1 MSESSSTLSI
11 LDLLKIPNFRTLWS
25 GQIVS
30 DFGDALTQL
39 TLLLYIN
46 RVTSGNT
53 EAIALLLIA
62 LALPMA
68 TVGLAAG
75 VFVDRWDRKRVMIVS
90 DMLRAVLVGGFLL
103 AAATEQ
109 LWLIYL
115 TGFLHST
122 VGSFF
127 TPARG
132 AVVPR
137 IIPPKGLLTAN
148 SLSQMSHVFFRVL
161 GTAAAGFLVGSL
173 DNFTLPFVIDALT
186 FLISALVLTRLTLEK
201 RDAAARQAQ
210 ATLRL
215 IFNQL
220 SDGMSTI
227 LHQRVLSGTLIV
239 LSVTMLGL
247 GAVNVLLA
255 PMLVNELKL
264 PETWFGGLELAQS
277 SAMILGGLLVVVL
290 ARYLKA
296 TTIVSLGLIF
306 LGLVLGLFAPVNHI
320 WQLFPILFL
329 IGLLV
334 TPVTASVTTILQSN
348 ATDEVMGRVSAAL
361 NAAISTANLLSMA
374 LAGMVAAQ
382 VGTRNV
388 FLLSGLVVMA
398 AGFAAALIFRNVIPS
413 VISDQ
418 SPIASQP

>member
-1 MSESSSTLSI
+1 MSQSSSTFSI
-11 LDLLKIPNFRTLWS
+11 TDLLKIPNFRTLWA

-46 RVTSGNT
+46 RVTEGNT
-53 EAIALLLIA
+53 QAIALLLIA

-90 DMLRAVLVGGFLL
+90 DVLRAVLVGGFIV
-103 AAATEQ
+103 AAATGQ

-137 IIPPKGLLTAN
+137 IIPPEGLLTAN
-148 SLSQMSHVFFRVL
+148 SLTQISHIFFRVL

-173 DNFTLPFVIDALT
+173 DNFTLPFIIDGVT
-186 FLISALVLTRLTLEK
+186 FVISALVLTQLKVER
-201 RDAAARQAQ
+201 RVAAAAQ
-210 ATLRL
+210 TTLRL
-215 IFNQL
+215 IFAQL
-220 SDGMSTI
+220 RVGMSTI
-227 LHQRVLSGTLIV
+227 LRQRVLSGTLIV

-255 PMLVNELKL
+255 PMLVNELQL
-264 PETWFGGLELAQS
+264 PETWFGALEFAQS
-277 SAMILGGLLVVVL
+277 SAMILGGILVAVL
-290 ARYLKA
+290 ARYVKA
-296 TTIVSLGLIF
+296 TTVVSLGLIG
-306 LGLVLGLFAPVNHI
+306 LGIVLGLFAPVNHI

-334 TPVTASVTTILQSN
+334 TPVTASVTTILQTN
-348 ATDEVMGRVSAAL
+348 ASDEVMGRVSAAL
-361 NAAISTANLLSMA
+361 NAAITTANLLSMA
-374 LAGMVAAQ
+374 LAGVVAAQ

-388 FLLSGLVVMA
+388 FLLSGLVVMG
-398 AGFAAALIFRNVIPS
+398 AGFAAAFIFRNVMTPVVVS
-413 VISDQ
+413 EQLAVSSEQ
-418 SPIASQP
+418 

>member
-1 MSESSSTLSI
+1 MSQSDSTLTI
-11 LDLLKIPNFRTLWS
+11 TDLLKIPNFRTLWA

-46 RVTSGNT
+46 RVTEGNT
-53 EAIALLLIA
+53 KAIALLLIA

-90 DMLRAVLVGGFLL
+90 DVLRAVLVGGFIV

-137 IIPPKGLLTAN
+137 IIPPEGLLTAN
-148 SLSQMSHVFFRVL
+148 SLTQISHIFFRVL

-173 DNFTLPFVIDALT
+173 DNFTLPFIIDGVT
-186 FLISALVLTRLTLEK
+186 FVISALVLTQLKVER
-201 RDAAARQAQ
+201 RVAAAAQ
-210 ATLRL
+210 TTLRL
-215 IFNQL
+215 IFEQL
-220 SDGMSTI
+220 RVGMSTI
-227 LHQRVLSGTLIV
+227 LRQRVLSGTLIV

-264 PETWFGGLELAQS
+264 PETWFGALEFAQS
-277 SAMILGGLLVVVL
+277 SAMILGGILVAVL
-290 ARYLKA
+290 ARYVKA
-296 TTIVSLGLIF
+296 TTVVSLGLIG

-334 TPVTASVTTILQSN
+334 TPVTASVTTILQTN
-348 ATDEVMGRVSAAL
+348 ASDEVMGRVSAAL
-361 NAAISTANLLSMA
+361 NAAITTANLLSMA
-374 LAGMVAAQ
+374 LAGVVAAQ

-388 FLLSGLVVMA
+388 FLLSGLVVMM
-398 AGFAAALIFRNVIPS
+398 AGFAAAFIFRNVMTPVVS
-413 VISDQ
+413 EQLAVSGE
-418 SPIASQP
+418 

>member
-1 MSESSSTLSI
+1 MSQSDSTLTI
-11 LDLLKIPNFRTLWS
+11 TDLLKIPNFRTLWA

-46 RVTSGNT
+46 RVTEGNT
-53 EAIALLLIA
+53 KAIALLLIA

-90 DMLRAVLVGGFLL
+90 DVLRAVLVGGFIV

-137 IIPPKGLLTAN
+137 IIPPEGLLTAN
-148 SLSQMSHVFFRVL
+148 SLTQISHIFFRVL

-173 DNFTLPFVIDALT
+173 DNFTLPFIIDGVT
-186 FLISALVLTRLTLEK
+186 FVISALVLTQLKVER
-201 RDAAARQAQ
+201 RVAAAAQ
-210 ATLRL
+210 TTLRL
-215 IFNQL
+215 IFEQL
-220 SDGMSTI
+220 RVGMSTI
-227 LHQRVLSGTLIV
+227 LRQRVLSGTLIV

-264 PETWFGGLELAQS
+264 PETWFGALEFAQS
-277 SAMILGGLLVVVL
+277 SAMILGGILVAVL
-290 ARYLKA
+290 ARYVKA
-296 TTIVSLGLIF
+296 TTVVSLGLIG

-334 TPVTASVTTILQSN
+334 TPVTASVTTILQTN
-348 ATDEVMGRVSAAL
+348 ASDEVMGRVSAAL
-361 NAAISTANLLSMA
+361 NAAITTANLLSMA
-374 LAGMVAAQ
+374 LAGVVAAQ

-388 FLLSGLVVMA
+388 FLLSGLVVMM
-398 AGFAAALIFRNVIPS
+398 AGFAAAFIFRNVMTPVVS
-413 VISDQ
+413 EQLAVSSHQ
-418 SPIASQP
+418 

>member
-1 MSESSSTLSI
+1 MSQSDSTLSI
-11 LDLLKIPNFRTLWS
+11 SDLLKIPNFRTLWA

-46 RVTSGNT
+46 RVTEGNT
-53 EAIALLLIA
+53 KAIALLLIA

-90 DMLRAVLVGGFLL
+90 DVLRAVLVGGFIV

-137 IIPPKGLLTAN
+137 IIPPEGLLTAN
-148 SLSQMSHVFFRVL
+148 SLTQISHIFFRVL

-173 DNFTLPFVIDALT
+173 DNFTLPFIIDGVT
-186 FLISALVLTRLTLEK
+186 FVISALVLTQLKVER
-201 RDAAARQAQ
+201 RVAAAAQ
-210 ATLRL
+210 TTLRL
-215 IFNQL
+215 IFEQL
-220 SDGMSTI
+220 RVGMSTI
-227 LHQRVLSGTLIV
+227 LRQRVLSGTLIV

-264 PETWFGGLELAQS
+264 PETWFGALEFAQS
-277 SAMILGGLLVVVL
+277 SAMILGGILVAVL
-290 ARYLKA
+290 ARYVKA
-296 TTIVSLGLIF
+296 TTVVSLGLIG

-334 TPVTASVTTILQSN
+334 TPVTASVTTILQTN
-348 ATDEVMGRVSAAL
+348 ASDEVMGRVSAAL
-361 NAAISTANLLSMA
+361 NAAITTANLLSMA
-374 LAGMVAAQ
+374 LAGVVAAQ

-388 FLLSGLVVMA
+388 FLLSGLVVMM
-398 AGFAAALIFRNVIPS
+398 AGFAAAFIFRNVMTPVVS
-413 VISDQ
+413 EQLAVS
-418 SPIASQP
+418 SE